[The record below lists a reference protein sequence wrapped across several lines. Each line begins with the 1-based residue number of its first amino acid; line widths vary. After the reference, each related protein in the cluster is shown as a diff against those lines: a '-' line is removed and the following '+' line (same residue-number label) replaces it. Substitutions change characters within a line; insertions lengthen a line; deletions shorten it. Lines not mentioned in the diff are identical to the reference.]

1 MNKIEELIEKFCPEG
16 VEYKT
21 LEELG
26 EFYSGLSGKSKSD
39 FTNGNAKFATYMNI
53 YSNPSFDVNIEDRVK
68 VSADEN
74 QNKIEYGDIL
84 FTGSSETPDECG
96 MSSVVT
102 NKINEPIY
110 LNSFCFGFRFNEP
123 NKYVPDYMK
132 HIFRCNN
139 LRNQIAKTASGV
151 TRFNVSKERFKKVSI
166 PVPPLPIQE
175 AIVKILDNFSSLTA
189 ELQAELQARKSQYE
203 FYRNKLL
210 AFDREDAD
218 TSSLQSD
225 VSSSSLQNGN
235 NPNTQNTQ
243 GNCRVTTTIRKPRKV
258 KWMRLGDACFLKSGK
273 GIPASEINDT
283 KDNINRF
290 ECYGANGLR
299 GYVNHY
305 SNDGFFPIIG
315 RQGAL
320 CGNVCF
326 ASGKFYA
333 TEHAVLVSNKEN
345 FNSRFLF
352 HLLTKMDLNQYKS
365 QGAQPGLSVEKLN
378 ELSIPIPSIEEQG
391 RIANILDH
399 FDALINDI
407 STGLPAEIAARQQQY
422 EYYRDKLLTFKR
434 KEA

>member
-1 MNKIEELIEKFCPEG
+1 MNKVEELIEKFCPEG

-21 LEELG
+21 LG
-26 EFYSGLSGKSKSD
+26 EVCEFQNGFAFKSSLFKQQGFAIIRITNIHDNIVDFNDLKYFDSDDYDTDLTPFQINKNDILVAMSGATTGKFGLSAYEGKA
-39 FTNGNAKFATYMNI
+39 FLNQRVGKFKPNLNI
-53 YSNPSFDVNIEDRVK
+53 
-68 VSADEN
+68 
-74 QNKIEYGDIL
+74 L
-84 FTGSSETPDECG
+84 
-96 MSSVVT
+96 
-102 NKINEPIY
+102 
-110 LNSFCFGFRFNEP
+110 L
-123 NKYVPDYMK
+123 NKYLFHFLLTKSNEVYLMAGGGAQP
-132 HIFRCNN
+132 N
-139 LRNQIAKTASGV
+139 LSSNELM
-151 TRFNVSKERFKKVSI
+151 SKISI
-166 PVPPLPIQE
+166 PIPPLPIQE

-203 FYRNKLL
+203 FYRNQLL
-210 AFDREDAD
+210 TFDREDAD
-218 TSSLQSD
+218 PSGFQSDGSASSLKESKH
-225 VSSSSLQNGN
+225 L
-235 NPNTQNTQ
+235 NTTNTQ
-243 GNCRVTTTIRKPRKV
+243 GNPRVTTTIRKPRKV

-378 ELSIPIPSIEEQG
+378 ELSIPIPSIEEQE
-391 RIANILDH
+391 RIAKILDR
-399 FDALINDI
+399 FDTLINDI
-407 STGLPAEIAARQQQY
+407 STGLPAEITARQQQY